1 MCELPAESLSD
12 TEGEEALNVFNVFCS
27 LSRVSSWS
35 DKLKALLTEEELGR
49 VGLCSHF
56 ALDCLCE
63 SWNMF

>member
-12 TEGEEALNVFNVFCS
+12 TEGEEAPNIFNVFCA

-35 DKLKALLTEEELGR
+35 DKLKALLTEEELGQVR
-49 VGLCSHF
+49 HCCHI

-63 SWNMF
+63 NWNMF